1 MNDSVDL
8 RDVLASWPYDPEH
21 DARFARGSDGRE
33 LLQVRTPLGLE
44 QYELEGRPDGLR
56 PHGMVSA
63 LEFQFQRLAETRITG
78 AEASFALSAADC
90 AELFN
95 EGTLYYY
102 RYFHLFQLKDWL
114 RTARDTA
121 RNLQLFDFVHR
132 HAGRVEDQDYLEK
145 WRPYLVR
152 MHAVASAM
160 LALDKG
166 AHDEALKLVNAAAN
180 RIESLEE
187 LDDET
192 FKFERERS
200 GLALRELAQQ
210 ILKHK
215 PVSAIERLE
224 RRLRRAI
231 ETQAFE
237 RAAELRDRI
246 RELKDRKETQ

>member
-1 MNDSVDL
+1 MSDLVDL
-8 RDVLASWPYDPEH
+8 RGVLASWPYDPEH

-33 LLQVRTPLGLE
+33 ILQVRTPLGLE

-63 LEFQFQRLAETRITG
+63 LEFHFQRLAQAKIAG
-78 AEASFALSAADC
+78 GEASFTLSPADC

-160 LALDKG
+160 MALDKG
-166 AHDEALKLVNAAAN
+166 AHDEALNLVNTAAN
-180 RIESLEE
+180 LIGTLEE

-210 ILKHK
+210 IQKNR
-215 PVSAIERLE
+215 PVSAVETLE
-224 RRLRRAI
+224 RQLRRAI
-231 ETQAFE
+231 ESQAFE

-246 RELKDRKETQ
+246 RELKARVATK